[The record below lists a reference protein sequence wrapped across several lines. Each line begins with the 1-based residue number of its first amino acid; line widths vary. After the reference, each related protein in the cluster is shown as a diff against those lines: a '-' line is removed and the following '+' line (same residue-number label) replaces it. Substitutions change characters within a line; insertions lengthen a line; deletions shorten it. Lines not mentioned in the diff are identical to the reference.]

1 MEIITYVM
9 LAFGALAA
17 IDRIIGNKIGL
28 GAEFEKGIEMLGT
41 LTLSMAGMLVMAPL
55 ISHLL
60 SGVTGLGPF
69 DISILPASLLANDMG
84 GAHLSAELAKTE
96 SIGLFNG
103 VIVSSMMGCTVSFT
117 LPYVLQATSKDKHA
131 DILYGLLCGIVT
143 VPVGC
148 IAAGL
153 IMKVPFLSLVTDLVP
168 LVIFAA
174 IIAVGLI
181 FFKNVTVKIFTL
193 LGIFIKIVIT
203 VGLFSGIVEYLTGFK
218 LIPHTGALADAM
230 DIIINIACIMVGA
243 FPLLAVVKKL
253 LSPLLTR
260 FGRLI
265 GVNGFSAL
273 GLISTVG
280 TSVSTFEMAGKMD
293 KKGLVL
299 NSAFA
304 VSASFVFVDHLAFTL
319 SFDAKYVP
327 AMIVGKLISGIS
339 SLILASILLKG
350 DKTVKTA

>member
-60 SGVTGLGPF
+60 SGVKVPF

-84 GAHLSAELAKTE
+84 GAHLSQELAKTE
-96 SIGLFNG
+96 PIGLFNG
-103 VIVSSMMGCTVSFT
+103 LIVSSMMGCTVSFT
-117 LPYVLQATSKDKHA
+117 LPYVLQATPTDKHA
-131 DILYGLLCGIVT
+131 DIMYGLLCGIVT

-148 IAAGL
+148 IASGL
-153 IMKVPFLSLVTDLVP
+153 MLGVPLTSLVTNLIP

-174 IIAVGLI
+174 IIALGLI
-181 FFKNVTVKIFTL
+181 FFKKITVKIFTL

-203 VGLFSGIVEYLTGFK
+203 VGLFSGIAEYLTGFK

-243 FPLLAVVKKL
+243 FPLLSIVKKL

-260 FGRLI
+260 LGRLI
-265 GVNGFSAL
+265 GVNASSAL

-319 SFDAKYVP
+319 SFDARYVP
-327 AMIVGKLISGIS
+327 AMIVGKLVSGIS
-339 SLILASILLKG
+339 SVVLASILLKG
-350 DKTVKTA
+350 DKTEKTA